1 MIVLRD
7 VCKTYQVGDEIV
19 RALDHASL
27 TVRDGEFVSI
37 IGPSGSGKSTMM
49 NIIGCL
55 DTADSGEYLLDD
67 IPIEDYTEN
76 ELAQIRSRKIG
87 FVFQSFNL
95 IPQLTA
101 QENVEL
107 PLIYQRVRRSE
118 RRRRVAE
125 ALERVQLTGR
135 RHHLPSELSGGQ
147 QQRVAI
153 ARAIA
158 AHPLPH
164 GPGYHGHLSR
174 ASRERQHHRAHH
186 PRRRRSPPGPAEHP
200 HPGRPGEGGGPMIQS
215 VRMAIKSISGNKM
228 RAFLTMLG
236 IIIGVM
242 ALVIL
247 VSLVSGATGNVTDTI
262 ASLGSDQITVRISD
276 DKGRPVYI
284 TDLNEWMGEGAFGR
298 IAPVATESV
307 TAKYGTETGSLT
319 VYGTTAPYLDIQKLD
334 VLVGRF
340 LKTADEE
347 NVSFVCVIN
356 ETAATELVGYAD
368 CVGEDIRLN
377 GQRFRV
383 VGVLKDDDNSLTSAF
398 RSGSLVAYVP
408 YGALVRISDSA
419 TPKIT
424 SFYVSAAETG
434 TVDEAKERMTEILK
448 ERFDQD
454 EDAFTLSSQNAL
466 ESAMNSIT
474 SILAVLLGGIA
485 AISLIVGGIGIMNIM
500 LVTVTERTREIG
512 IRKAIGASRSMILT
526 QFLVEAVV
534 ICMLGCALGI
544 LGSWGVL
551 RLITT
556 VVSGL
561 DISFQMSGGVVLIAV
576 LFCFF
581 IGIVFGLYPANKAAR
596 MAPIDALHY
605 GG

>member
-1 MIVLRD
+1 
-7 VCKTYQVGDEIV
+7 
-19 RALDHASL
+19 
-27 TVRDGEFVSI
+27 
-37 IGPSGSGKSTMM
+37 
-49 NIIGCL
+49 
-55 DTADSGEYLLDD
+55 
-67 IPIEDYTEN
+67 
-76 ELAQIRSRKIG
+76 
-87 FVFQSFNL
+87 
-95 IPQLTA
+95 
-101 QENVEL
+101 
-107 PLIYQRVRRSE
+107 
-118 RRRRVAE
+118 
-125 ALERVQLTGR
+125 
-135 RHHLPSELSGGQ
+135 
-147 QQRVAI
+147 
-153 ARAIA
+153 
-158 AHPLPH
+158 
-164 GPGYHGHLSR
+164 
-174 ASRERQHHRAHH
+174 
-186 PRRRRSPPGPAEHP
+186 
-200 HPGRPGEGGGPMIQS
+200 MIQS

-247 VSLVSGATGNVTDTI
+247 VSLVSGATGNVTSTI

-276 DKGRPVYI
+276 SKGDPVSLG
-284 TDLNEWMGEGAFGR
+284 DLSRWMDEDAFGR

-307 TAKYGTETGSLT
+307 TAKYGTETGALT
-319 VYGTTAPYLDIQKLD
+319 VYGTTAPYADIQKLT

-340 LKTADEE
+340 LKAADVE
-347 NVSFVCVIN
+347 NASFVCVVN

-368 CVGEDIRLN
+368 CLGEEIHLN
-377 GQRFRV
+377 GHRFRV
-383 VGVLKDDDNSLTSAF
+383 VGVLKDDDTSLTSVF

-408 YGALVRISDSA
+408 YSALIRISTA
-419 TPKIT
+419 VTAQIT
-424 SFYVSAAETG
+424 SFYVSAGEG
-434 TVDEAKERMTEILK
+434 STVDLAKERLTQMLK

-454 EDAFTLSSQNAL
+454 EDAFSVSSQNAL
-466 ESAMNSIT
+466 ESAMSSVT

-512 IRKAIGASRSMILT
+512 IRKAIGASRGMILT

-561 DISFQMSGGVVLIAV
+561 NLSFQMSGGVVLVAV
-576 LFCFF
+576 LFCFC

>member
-1 MIVLRD
+1 
-7 VCKTYQVGDEIV
+7 
-19 RALDHASL
+19 
-27 TVRDGEFVSI
+27 
-37 IGPSGSGKSTMM
+37 
-49 NIIGCL
+49 
-55 DTADSGEYLLDD
+55 
-67 IPIEDYTEN
+67 
-76 ELAQIRSRKIG
+76 
-87 FVFQSFNL
+87 
-95 IPQLTA
+95 
-101 QENVEL
+101 
-107 PLIYQRVRRSE
+107 
-118 RRRRVAE
+118 
-125 ALERVQLTGR
+125 
-135 RHHLPSELSGGQ
+135 
-147 QQRVAI
+147 
-153 ARAIA
+153 
-158 AHPLPH
+158 
-164 GPGYHGHLSR
+164 
-174 ASRERQHHRAHH
+174 
-186 PRRRRSPPGPAEHP
+186 
-200 HPGRPGEGGGPMIQS
+200 MIQS

-262 ASLGSDQITVRISD
+262 ARLGSDQITVRVSDNKGNPITISD
-276 DKGRPVYI
+276 
-284 TDLNEWMGEGAFGR
+284 LNKWMDEDAFGR
-298 IAPVATESV
+298 MAPAATESF
-307 TAKYGTETGSLT
+307 TAKYGTKTGSLT
-319 VYGTTAPYLDIQKLD
+319 VYGTTAPYGDIQKLD
-334 VLVGRF
+334 LLVGRF

-368 CVGEDIRLN
+368 CLGEDIRLN
-377 GQRFRV
+377 GHRFQV
-383 VGVLKDDDNSLTSAF
+383 VGVLKDDDTSLTSAF
-398 RSGSLVAYVP
+398 RSGSLVAYIP
-408 YGALVRISDSA
+408 YSSLIRISSTA
-419 TPKIT
+419 TAEIT
-424 SFYVSAAETG
+424 SFYVSAGEAS
-434 TVDEAKERMTEILK
+434 TVDDAKTRLTEILK
-448 ERFDQD
+448 ERFDSD
-454 EDAFTLSSQNAL
+454 EDAFSISSQNAL
-466 ESAMNSIT
+466 ESALSSVT
-474 SILAVLLGGIA
+474 SILTVLLGGIA

-512 IRKAIGASRSMILT
+512 IRKAIGASRGMILT